1 MDVLHETDDEVT
13 RPDERIDD
21 VNPRIRQRPT
31 ELGFQDM
38 RHAVHH
44 EIDDRLWRVDDAVC
58 ICDILGEPLKELLVK
73 CIEKVLFL
81 GEVLA
86 ERRRLF
92 NGDVESVQRSKKLV
106 ATHRLPHQHIA
117 DVFDLACDDVSTR
130 EVRPV
135 KDGAEDAFGEDVLD
149 EHLLDGIL

>member
-1 MDVLHETDDEVT
+1 M
-13 RPDERIDD
+13 
-21 VNPRIRQRPT
+21 
-31 ELGFQDM
+31 
-38 RHAVHH
+38 
-44 EIDDRLWRVDDAVC
+44 AVC
-58 ICDILGEPLKELLVK
+58 IRYVLGEPLKELFV
-73 CIEKVLFL
+73 EGVEEVLFL

-92 NGDVESVQRSKKLV
+92 NRDVESVQRSKKLV
-106 ATHRLPHQHIA
+106 TAHRMPHQHVA
-117 DVFDLACDDVSTR
+117 DVFDLACDDVSTC

>member
-1 MDVLHETDDEVT
+1 MKLPVPTNGSMICTPVSDSDRPNSVSKDVRDT
-13 RPDERIDD
+13 
-21 VNPRIRQRPT
+21 
-31 ELGFQDM
+31 F
-38 RHAVHH
+38 HH
-44 EIDDRLWRVDDAVC
+44 EIDDRLWCVDDAVC
-58 ICDILGEPLKELLVK
+58 ICYILGEPLKELLV
-73 CIEKVLFL
+73 EGVEEVLFL
-81 GEVLA
+81 GEVFA

-106 ATHRLPHQHIA
+106 TTHRLPHEHVA

-135 KDGAEDAFGEDVLD
+135 KDGAEDAFGEDMLD